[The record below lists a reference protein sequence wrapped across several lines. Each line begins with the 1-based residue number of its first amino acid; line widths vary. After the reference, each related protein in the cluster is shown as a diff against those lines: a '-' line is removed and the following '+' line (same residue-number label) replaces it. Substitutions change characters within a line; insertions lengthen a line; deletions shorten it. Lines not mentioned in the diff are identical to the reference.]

1 MASDGLRSM
10 RWRAATLL
18 VGLGLVFAWVRLSGR
33 TSYTIQV
40 DYSWARGVLDSA
52 AVEIDGAVAG
62 HLQPYGRS
70 NFVTGFRVDAG
81 EHVVRVSTERC
92 EGVVDTVRLDPRG
105 ARVAVLVAD
114 VDDGYRCRVVLRGN

>member
-1 MASDGLRSM
+1 VTVCAP
-10 RWRAATLL
+10 
-18 VGLGLVFAWVRLSGR
+18 
-33 TSYTIQV
+33 IQV

-92 EGVVDTVRLDPRG
+92 EGVADTVRLDPRG